1 MNTIS
6 ISQIKINPSK
16 AIAAA
21 EDFPVA
27 IEKRNEIEGYLL
39 GKDLYEKLMVY
50 IENYVDKVAIE
61 KALRKISKIY
71 QIAVAKK
78 IRALSFSESQLP
90 AEKLQGYANIY
101 RVRVGNYR
109 IVYRKKTDELYII
122 LLGHRKDIYEL
133 LKQLM
138 D

>member
-1 MNTIS
+1 MTFLYDTILYMNTIS

-61 KALRKISKIY
+61 KADFKKGTDFEK
-71 QIAVAKK
+71 VA
-78 IRALSFSESQLP
+78 
-90 AEKLQGYANIY
+90 AE
-101 RVRVGNYR
+101 
-109 IVYRKKTDELYII
+109 
-122 LLGHRKDIYEL
+122 LGI
-133 LKQLM
+133 
-138 D
+138 